1 MNIIEHPEG
10 VIGIAFGFLVEMLE
24 DILHYLSNTL
34 GRTHRFLAVD
44 TLHFLIFY
52 LLFLPDGIDIIDA
65 ERQHVLIVDGIHDGV
80 GMQLVAKR
88 LLGGLHADV
97 ASRAGV
103 LGKDGRTCKTKQM
116 VFLEMVGNGFVHL
129 AEIAAVALVED
140 DHHLLLKD
148 GMVLVFL
155 NED

>member
-1 MNIIEHPEG
+1 
-10 VIGIAFGFLVEMLE
+10 
-24 DILHYLSNTL
+24 
-34 GRTHRFLAVD
+34 
-44 TLHFLIFY
+44 
-52 LLFLPDGIDIIDA
+52 
-65 ERQHVLIVDGIHDGV
+65 
-80 GMQLVAKR
+80 MQFVTKR

-103 LGKDGRTCKTKQM
+103 LGKDGRTRKTKQM